1 MKRLPLIVS
10 LASVAAVAAFAVA
23 PPADATHIPLGR
35 QVLPA
40 NDGWAAEGT
49 GTTGGSAAP
58 DTSVFT
64 VGSRAE
70 LVAALAAPAPKI
82 IYVKGTIDGAEND
95 AGGLLSCADYATG
108 GYTLDAYLA
117 AFDPA
122 VWGRTQKPSGPLED
136 ARVASA
142 AAQTKHMKLKVSA
155 NTTIVG
161 LGAHAVLKGLN
172 LHVDKVDNVII
183 RNLTFVDSADCFP
196 LWDPTDGAQG
206 AWNSLYDNI
215 SLTGAT
221 HVWADHNTFTDGDN
235 PDSAQPRFF
244 GQPFQVHDGEL
255 DITNAS
261 NFVTASWN
269 RFTNHDKTMLIGSSN
284 TSTTD
289 PGKLNV
295 TVHHNLFSDNLQRL
309 PRVRFG
315 QVHVYDNFYVIPD
328 ASTFIYALGVGIQS
342 HLFAENNFFSLTSGV
357 APASLLFDWG
367 GTALTAQNNLV
378 HSQGSTS
385 QVDLIAAYNAAHDP
399 DFGTDAG
406 WTPTLHTR
414 IDPPA
419 LVPVLISIFA
429 GSGRV
434 F

>member
-1 MKRLPLIVS
+1 MKRFSLISIVAVVAG
-10 LASVAAVAAFAVA
+10 LMIAPAS
-23 PPADATHIPLGR
+23 ADAHPALGR

-49 GTTGGSAAP
+49 GTTGGSTAP
-58 DTSVFT
+58 EANVH
-64 VGSRAE
+64 VVRSRAE
-70 LVAALAAPAPKI
+70 LVTALAAPSPKI
-82 IYVKGTIDGAEND
+82 IYVRGTIDGAENA
-95 AGGLLSCADYATG
+95 AGGMLTCADYATG
-108 GYTLDAYLA
+108 GYTLESYLA
-117 AFDPA
+117 TYDPA
-122 VWGRTQKPSGPLED
+122 VWGRDREPAGPLED

-155 NTTIVG
+155 DTTIVG

-183 RNLTFVDSADCFP
+183 RNLTFVDAADCFP
-196 LWDPTDGAQG
+196 QWDPTDGANG

-221 HVWADHNTFTDGDN
+221 HVWVDHNTFTDGDN
-235 PDSAQPRFF
+235 PDSTQPRYF
-244 GQPFQVHDGEL
+244 GEPFQVHDGEL

-269 RFTNHDKTMLIGSSN
+269 RFTDHDKTMLIGSSN
-284 TSTTD
+284 TSTAD

-295 TVHHNLFSDNLQRL
+295 TVHHNLFANTLQRL

-315 QVHVYDNFYVIPD
+315 QVHVYNNFYLIPD
-328 ASTFIYALGVGIQS
+328 PETFVYALGVGVRSKI
-342 HLFAENNFFSLTSGV
+342 FAESNAFAIDRAV
-357 APASLLFDWG
+357 DPAGLLFDWG
-367 GTALTAQNNLV
+367 GTALTARDNV
-378 HSQGSTS
+378 VRVGGRTAP
-385 QVDLIAAYNAAHDP
+385 VDLIAVYNAAHDP

-414 IDPPA
+414 IDNPN
-419 LVPVLISIFA
+419 LLRIIVPLRA
-429 GSGRV
+429 GPQ
-434 F
+434 